1 VTELEQAEQRQHAA
15 DRLAEVLG
23 RMTGTA
29 EHHTGLATATATA
42 TGELKSLR
50 LNPAV
55 LNQGPDAVGRIV
67 VETARQA
74 TDIAVQRSFNE
85 LAKSLGDS
93 IAMTI
98 EDFAGA
104 PPVRNAPPPI
114 PQAPAAA
121 PAPAW
126 QVKQAPARRPRPPVD
141 DDEDAY
147 FADPFGGGSYR

>member
-1 VTELEQAEQRQHAA
+1 MNELEQAEQRQHAA
-15 DRLAEVLG
+15 TRLAEVLAT
-23 RMTGTA
+23 MTGTA
-29 EHHTGLATATATA
+29 EHHSGLATVTATA
-42 TGELKSLR
+42 TGELRSLR
-50 LNPAV
+50 LSPAA

-67 VETARQA
+67 VETAGQA
-74 TDIAVQRSFNE
+74 TEVAVQRSFNE

-98 EDFAGA
+98 EDFAGP
-104 PPVRNAPPPI
+104 PPVRGAAQAVEEAAP
-114 PQAPAAA
+114 

-126 QVKQAPARRPRPPVD
+126 RTRPAPAQARRPRPPVD